1 MPAHRSGRSGQKR
14 AATRRIGWFSGLASF
29 IPILAPASLQ
39 PMYLKN
45 VLTLRVCSSL
55 LTDSLANLSLPRSTL
70 ARPWTPA
77 RAPGVPHRFRRW
89 RALASSGELGTVFSR
104 EGTRP
109 SVARPRL
116 RGEAPARPRG
126 PGGCTE
132 TARDVHRVHR
142 HQGPHAPVSY
152 TRLRAH
158 ET

>member
-1 MPAHRSGRSGQKR
+1 MCIRDR
-14 AATRRIGWFSGLASF
+14 
-29 IPILAPASLQ
+29 

-70 ARPWTPA
+70 PRPWTPA
-77 RAPGVPHRFRRW
+77 RAPGVPHKLCRW

-142 HQGPHAPVSY
+142 HQGPHALPVGCLLY
-152 TRLRAH
+152 TSDAADDLTRVDLGGRRII
-158 ET
+158 